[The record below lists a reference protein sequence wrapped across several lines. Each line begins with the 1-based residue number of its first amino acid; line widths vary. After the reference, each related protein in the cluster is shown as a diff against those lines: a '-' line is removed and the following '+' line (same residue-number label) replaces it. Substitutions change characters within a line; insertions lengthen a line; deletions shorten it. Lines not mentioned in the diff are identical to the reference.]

1 MLKNNEI
8 IQKYLQADF
17 EHRLSLFLEYPS
29 YRKSFI
35 GIDQGEN
42 DRKWASQQKTKKI
55 FFGRIWKKNRK
66 RAWLRG

>member
-29 YRKSFI
+29 YRKAFI

-42 DRKWASQQKTKKI
+42 DRKWASQQKPKGLFFSRIRKKA
-55 FFGRIWKKNRK
+55 RK
-66 RAWLRG
+66 QEWLRD

>member
-1 MLKNNEI
+1 MLKSNEI

-42 DRKWASQQKTKKI
+42 DRKLASQQKPKNF
-55 FFGRIWKKNRK
+55 FFGRIWKNTRK
-66 RAWLRG
+66 REGLRD

>member
-35 GIDQGEN
+35 GIDQSEN
-42 DRKWASQQKTKKI
+42 DRKWASRQKPKKL
-55 FFGRIWKKNRK
+55 FFSRIRKSIRK
-66 RAWLRG
+66 RDW